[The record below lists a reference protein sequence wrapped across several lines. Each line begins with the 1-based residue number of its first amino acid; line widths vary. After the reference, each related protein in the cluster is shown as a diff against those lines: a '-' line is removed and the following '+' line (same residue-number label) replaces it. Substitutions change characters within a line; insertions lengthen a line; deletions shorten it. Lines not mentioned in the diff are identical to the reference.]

1 MTKEGGPPDTD
12 AGKLREALR
21 DHAGF
26 SVERMPGLAH
36 ALDQFLVEAQ
46 RNPIPLL
53 SGLSGAVAPPRE
65 VARARK
71 AIAEIVLGMAAR
83 NEIELGGAVDEAAQ
97 GTEREE

>member
-1 MTKEGGPPDTD
+1 
-12 AGKLREALR
+12 
-21 DHAGF
+21 
-26 SVERMPGLAH
+26 MPGLAH

-46 RNPIPLL
+46 RNLIPLL
-53 SGLSGAVAPPRE
+53 SGLSGAAAPPRE

-71 AIAEIVLGMAAR
+71 AIAEIVAR